1 MRRLYTWVGI
11 GLMLASPVLASEIT
25 GMSAPQTHT
34 SACSLAESMATK
46 MNYKTK
52 LSPQAAQRNCQALA
66 PTMDPANHA
75 EFMRCCTKQL
85 EAGPADPAPS
95 TEPGKSQKKHT
106 GI

>member
-1 MRRLYTWVGI
+1 MRLYAWVGI
-11 GLMLASPVLASEIT
+11 AVLFASPVMASEIT
-25 GMSAPQTHT
+25 DMSAPQTHT

-52 LSPQAAQRNCQALA
+52 LSHQAAERNCAALA

-85 EAGPADPAPS
+85 EGGPADPAPA
-95 TEPGKSQKKHT
+95 TKPGKRQKQHS